1 MSKIKNFKLFEN
13 TAARF
18 SADVKDVFID
28 LLDFGFEVDST
39 YEQLNKS
46 KFDNNENIIHLTLKK
61 KIVGAFG
68 YIDKKMLFGS
78 SDIDSLKNELD
89 QTIEHLSY
97 IKSKL
102 EGVLECE
109 FTFDFEIS
117 CDDNYQIW
125 LYFRIVK

>member
-28 LLDFGFEVDST
+28 LLDFGFEEVST
-39 YEQLNKS
+39 YEQFKL
-46 KFDNNENIIHLTLKK
+46 NNENIIHLTLKK

>member
-13 TAARF
+13 TATSF
-18 SADVKDVFID
+18 STDDVFID
-28 LLDFGFEVDST
+28 LLDFGFEEDSR
-39 YEQLNKS
+39 
-46 KFDNNENIIHLTLKK
+46 FNNENTIHLTLKK